1 MYNQII
7 VERAK
12 ELYIAKDENPER
24 IAEILKSENE
34 KLKISGVTIRK
45 WVKIQKWDEEK
56 QRNRNEVTK
65 RVNEKI
71 VFDSARSREVL
82 SDIANGI
89 VEDLSDPNLK
99 LRTKGEG
106 VYSLTNI
113 IQVMK
118 TLGNTVDS
126 AVVVNM
132 VMDILF
138 SRPKIKKAIM
148 PEINDIMQEIAYRMQ
163 RNNGNSGKI

>member
-1 MYNQII
+1 MYSQTI
-7 VERAK
+7 VQRAK
-12 ELYIAKDENPER
+12 ELYIGKDESPEK

-34 KLKISGVTIRK
+34 TLKITPPTIRK
-45 WVKIQKWDEEK
+45 WIKAKKWDAEK
-56 QRNRNEVTK
+56 QENRTEVTK

-71 VFDSARSREVL
+71 LFDSKRAREVL

-99 LRTKGEG
+99 LKTKGEG

-126 AVVVNM
+126 AVVVNL
-132 VMDILF
+132 VLDVLF

-148 PEINDIMQEIAYRMQ
+148 PEIGDIMQEIAYRMQ
-163 RNNGNSGKI
+163 RNGNT